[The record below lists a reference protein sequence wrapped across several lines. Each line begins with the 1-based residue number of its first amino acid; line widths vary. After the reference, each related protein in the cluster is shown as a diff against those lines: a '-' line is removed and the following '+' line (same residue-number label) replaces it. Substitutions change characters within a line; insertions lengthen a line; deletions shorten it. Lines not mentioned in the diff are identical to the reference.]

1 MDGGMADTACY
12 TQTVPSAK
20 GRGEGRGSS
29 FDPYLLLVI
38 STMLDGSMDGSKRLE
53 DSYEYMSY
61 ELDRSS
67 CRGFGFLT
75 ADALITVYSGS
86 ASRASRN
93 SIPSALPIRPSAK
106 ASFSPHSTVT
116 SPGCPMRPQRPA
128 ACR

>member
-1 MDGGMADTACY
+1 MADTACY
-12 TQTVPSAK
+12 THAVHRQKVG
-20 GRGEGRGSS
+20 GRDVARASTLIS
-29 FDPYLLLVI
+29 YFD
-38 STMLDGSMDGSKRLE
+38 DGSMDGSKRLE

-61 ELDRSS
+61 ELDRSN

-75 ADALITVYSGS
+75 ADALINVYSGS